1 VNTYGDYRDDTLNA
15 LACLLTEPTAPSLTT
30 AQLSRVLDCRDSV
43 LVSLRQQFRL
53 ATGQA
58 GTGSLRLPSVE
69 ANPTAAFGTVL
80 ADLPRTGPG
89 QAPTDV
95 LTPPD
100 ENPYVARWQEA
111 GRSALLAT
119 DVLDTTHA
127 WRGEPTA
134 AWAVVAEVAKA
145 AIALPILDTQLAQ
158 LAHAADDEQA
168 AKLLTRSATS
178 GLVLTA
184 RLTADTARQG
194 SLHGGMARLTRP
206 HVGRVEPRPL
216 SRFAEAPAGQHQVA
230 QILQQRQGLLP
241 VKALAAVLLG
251 QARIAAAIDDSASRL
266 QPPHTPDGWLNRHE
280 RDTAAALA
288 GAARARA
295 EALRQVARAH
305 KGVADTLGGGQPAVW
320 ATAEVLRALQ
330 RRTTP
335 RDRADAREQLRELQQ
350 LAARGDAVH
359 TLLAQGIRRAFATG
373 DYLVPHP
380 ERNQLQW
387 RPCTADAESPLR
399 NAAEVLDR
407 ARQRAALP
415 RLLEAETTHR
425 PATAVRISPDAL
437 VDAVAARMSGRPTS
451 PGMNLGQ
458 PLSP

>member
-1 VNTYGDYRDDTLNA
+1 MNTYGDYHDDALNA
-15 LACLLTEPTAPSLTT
+15 LARLLTDPTAPSLTAT
-30 AQLSRVLDCRDSV
+30 QLSRVLDSRDSL
-43 LVSLRQQFRL
+43 LVSLRRQFRL

-80 ADLPRTGPG
+80 VDLPRTGPG
-89 QAPTDV
+89 RAPTDV
-95 LTPPD
+95 LTPRD
-100 ENPYVARWQEA
+100 EHPYVASWQEA

-127 WRGEPTA
+127 WRSKPTA
-134 AWAVVAEVAKA
+134 AWAVVADVAKA
-145 AIALPILDTQLAQ
+145 AIALPFLDTQLAQ
-158 LAHAADDEQA
+158 LAQAATDDEA

-178 GLVLTA
+178 GLALTA

-194 SLHGGMARLTRP
+194 SLHDDIARLTRP
-206 HVGRVEPRPL
+206 HIGPVTPRPL
-216 SRFAEAPAGQHQVA
+216 SRFAEAPAGQHRVA
-230 QILQQRQGLLP
+230 QILQQQRGLLP

-266 QPPHTPDGWLNRHE
+266 QPPHTPEGWLNHHE
-280 RDTAAALA
+280 RDTALALA

-295 EALRQVARAH
+295 EALRQAARAH

-330 RRTTP
+330 RRPTP
-335 RDRADAREQLRELQQ
+335 CDPADARGQLRELQQ

-359 TLLAQGIRRAFATG
+359 TLLSQGILRAFATG

-380 ERNQLQW
+380 ERKQLQW
-387 RPCTADAESPLR
+387 RPCTADAEPPLR
-399 NAAEVLDR
+399 EAAEALDR

-415 RLLEAETTHR
+415 RLLEPEPAHR
-425 PATAVRISPDAL
+425 PATPVRSSPDTL
-437 VDAVAARMSGRPTS
+437 VDAVAARMPGRPTS
-451 PGMNLGQ
+451 PGMHTGQ
-458 PLSP
+458 PLTP